1 MLVAADLKQ
10 QVKDAVAAKMAA
22 REAFTTVDISHPLIA
37 ADSSIRHSQ
46 VRSIINEMW
55 SNGDFEGEFYTASS
69 ITVYPK
75 PTQPVTARLFH
86 PDEPEYDP
94 SSYTSVTQELTRT
107 GSSLTFNKKLP
118 ASPFA
123 PVRSKGFDVTD
134 SDGDDGS
141 SSDGSLVLAQSATGA
156 KVQAQCE
163 IQQKN
168 ATLNVPRILVS
179 KAGLNVGSPVQ
190 ISVSG
195 GVVTIKPGGDP
206 AKDQVVDKEGRI
218 RVYGKNLAGLG
229 KSQGQACQALLVDD
243 GGQSYIQ
250 IQ

>member
-1 MLVAADLKQ
+1 MVVAADLKQ
-10 QVKDAVAAKMAA
+10 QVKDAVAAKMSA

-46 VRSIINEMW
+46 VRAIINEMW
-55 SNGDFEGEFYTASS
+55 GNGDFEGEFYTASS

-75 PTQPVTARLFH
+75 PTQPQTARLFH
-86 PDEPEYDP
+86 PDEPTFDP

-107 GSSLTFNKKLP
+107 GNSLTFNKKMS
-118 ASPFA
+118 SPFA

-134 SDGDDGS
+134 GDGDDGS

-168 ATLNVPRILVS
+168 AALNVPRILVS
-179 KAGLNVGSPVQ
+179 KAGLSVGSPVQ

-195 GVVTIKPGGDP
+195 GVITIKPGGDP
-206 AKDQVVDKEGRI
+206 TKDQVVDKEGRI

-243 GGQSYIQ
+243 NGQSYIQ